1 MAKKAPV
8 TRVSEKHATVERE
21 AIRKAIDETEA
32 PTKVEIAQ
40 AGKRPVDVGRPA
52 LTPFRARDRRGR

>member
-1 MAKKAPV
+1 MAKKA
-8 TRVSEKHATVERE
+8 TAIRVSEKHATVERE

-40 AGKRPVDVGRPA
+40 AGKRPARPA
-52 LTPFRARDRRGR
+52 RGR

>member
-8 TRVSEKHATVERE
+8 TRVSEKRATVERE

-40 AGKRPVDVGRPA
+40 AGKRPAETGRPS
-52 LTPFRARDRRGR
+52 LTPSRAGDCRGR

>member
-1 MAKKAPV
+1 MAKKTPV
-8 TRVSEKHATVERE
+8 PPASEKRAKVERE

-40 AGKRPVDVGRPA
+40 PGKRPADMVRPA
-52 LTPFRARDRRGR
+52 AIPVRSRDRRGR

>member
-1 MAKKAPV
+1 MAKKAPA

-32 PTKVEIAQ
+32 PSKVEIAQ
-40 AGKRPVDVGRPA
+40 AGKRPADMVR
-52 LTPFRARDRRGR
+52 RDRRER